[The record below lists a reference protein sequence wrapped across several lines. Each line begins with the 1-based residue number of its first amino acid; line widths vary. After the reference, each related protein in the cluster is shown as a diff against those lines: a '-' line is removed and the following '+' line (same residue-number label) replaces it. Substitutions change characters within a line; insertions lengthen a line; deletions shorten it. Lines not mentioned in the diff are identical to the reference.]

1 MKRLSVLVVA
11 LVAVLFTTSAYAQ
24 ETDAWGFYVRADAGW
39 SWTEG
44 WNKDGNAFVGGGG
57 VGYQFGDWIRADIQ
71 VDWSGNYSNLDYWYG
86 FSSFTTVLG
95 NVYLDIPTGTFIT
108 PYVGGGAGS
117 TFAGGDNGFTYDF
130 TGGAAF
136 EITDRMAIDIGYRYI
151 NISAEH
157 NGITGH
163 QGLAGVR
170 FGF

>member
-1 MKRLSVLVVA
+1 MRMSVFAAALAA
-11 LVAVLFTTSAYAQ
+11 LVYSVPAYAQ
-24 ETDAWGFYVRADAGW
+24 AAGEWGFYVRADAGW

-44 WNKDGNAFVGGGG
+44 WDTDGNEFVGGGG
-57 VGYQFGDWIRADIQ
+57 VGYQFGDWIRADVV
-71 VDWSGNYSNLDYWYG
+71 VDWSGKYSNLNYWYG

-95 NVYLDIPTGTFIT
+95 NAYLDIPTGTFIT
-108 PYVGGGAGS
+108 PYVGGGVGS

-136 EITDRMAIDIGYRYI
+136 EITDNMAIDIGYRYI
-151 NISAEH
+151 NIAADH
-157 NGITGH
+157 DGITGH